1 MNNFALSLKIVRAES
16 VLPKR
21 WYNIDVVLTD
31 DFPRR

>member
-1 MNNFALSLKIVRAES
+1 MNNGALSVMIEYAER

>member
-1 MNNFALSLKIVRAES
+1 MDTSAIFIRIVCAES